1 MMARQTNRR
10 AGDVYGES
18 PILEEWAAAACMG
31 KQAFDSAQL
40 AHHVAAK
47 RRVPSGHYRCRVCGK
62 YHVYS
67 GRKK

>member
-1 MMARQTNRR
+1 MARQTTRR
-10 AGDVYGES
+10 AEVLHGAGAV
-18 PILEEWAAAACMG
+18 LEEWRVSACTG